1 MGAEQAADRNPTG
14 LVNKLIGPAAG
25 PDYTTAVMTPRFAFA
40 PCARFLQAAAC
51 AVCTLAAGLAPA
63 EEPTL
68 PTGLTL
74 RPVTPVMGYAASPGI
89 DAQATLTQ
97 ADELRNSGLAASG
110 YRFVLLPADVL
121 AGRDAQGVLRA
132 DPARFP
138 EGGRAMSMALRARD
152 LVPGLVVN
160 ANTLANAA
168 APGAGA
174 DDQAA
179 APGGLAAA
187 RDADLTRLL
196 RGADVGLLQVD
207 LSEAD
212 GPVAAR
218 FRPLASATRRIRP
231 SAVLICNT
239 GGYPGDWV
247 INTADAW
254 RVVGPPPPLAP
265 PFQRITA
272 ALDASHDAWRTTYPG
287 CTPDLGPLRFEGLTP
302 AQRHTHVVAWAMLAS
317 PLWITGDL
325 TQMGNDDLGLLV
337 KPELVAMHQD
347 PLVQPARRLS
357 VQGDLELW
365 ARPLGDGIHSGRV
378 AVAAINRGDAPATG
392 TIDPAVLGLDPAV
405 PFTAADLITGRP
417 VETGRDVTVA
427 PHATVLL
434 RYEGTAV
441 RESPFA
447 R

>member
-1 MGAEQAADRNPTG
+1 MKRLNAHLAQRHVRHLRAAVTCLGA
-14 LVNKLIGPAAG
+14 L
-25 PDYTTAVMTPRFAFA
+25 
-40 PCARFLQAAAC
+40 
-51 AVCTLAAGLAPA
+51 LAAPVAPA

-179 APGGLAAA
+179 

-207 LSEAD
+207 LSEVD

-265 PFQRITA
+265 PFHRITA

-302 AQRHTHVVAWAMLAS
+302 AQRHTHVVVWAMLAS

-337 KPELVAMHQD
+337 NPELVALHQD

-405 PFTAADLITGRP
+405 PFTASDLITGRP